1 MRWALIVMC
10 VLIGAVACPLQADQV
25 GVWQFDNDLNNGL
38 SGGAPMA
45 AVGGWTPTYVNE
57 TIGGSPATVLAF
69 PAMTSSQALDMPN
82 EAGPNGPGTTT
93 TEIWSIVMD
102 VKFTTIGN
110 YMSLWE
116 TDDLGTGDGDYF
128 ARDTEGIGT
137 SNVYSG
143 EGTYDPA
150 VWNRIA
156 VTIDPL
162 ETPSTYTLNGY
173 IDGVWAVKSTTSSPP
188 DGKEA
193 VRDFLHLFA
202 DESGETAAGLVNS
215 VAYYDEILS
224 ANAIGLLGG
233 ASAAGIPAIPE
244 PTSLVL
250 AGLALLGL
258 SWRRHSRMN

>member
-10 VLIGAVACPLQADQV
+10 VLLGAVACPLQADQV

-38 SGGAPMA
+38 SGGAAMA

-57 TIGGSPATVLAF
+57 TIGGLSATVLSF
-69 PAMTSSQALDMPN
+69 PAMSSSQALDMPN

-110 YMSLWE
+110 YMALWE
-116 TDDLGTGDGDYF
+116 TDGFDSDDADYF

-137 SNVYSG
+137 SGQYSG
-143 EGTYDPA
+143 EGTYDPT
-150 VWNRIA
+150 VWTRIA

-162 ETPSTYTLNGY
+162 VTSSTYTLNGY
-173 IDGVWAVKSTTSSPP
+173 VDGVPVVTSTTSSPP
-188 DGKEA
+188 DEKEA
-193 VRDFLHLFA
+193 VRDFLHLFT
-202 DESGETAAGLVNS
+202 DDGTETAPGLLNS

-224 ANAIGLLGG
+224 AEAIGLLGG

-258 SWRRHSRMN
+258 SWRRHSRMI